1 MSVTALI
8 ALAIL
13 VMLAGGFYAG
23 RARAI
28 QAVEGNTVRLHSLPN
43 YHGYY
48 VAIWTGLPALLLLL
62 AHGMFADKVV
72 ENLTY
77 AELRREASSLNVQLN
92 DAIEA
97 DGAYESLRTEAV
109 QLRGRAEAIS
119 ADIQRLRNATGDDRE
134 PELMDRLEAERLDAL
149 NAVTA
154 ADEAVLE
161 REGELIARVA
171 AEARADGA
179 PVRALAGFEV
189 SQAPREQRQLFLAD
203 TLNIARGELPSRE
216 SRELVAAASI
226 ATRHQN
232 QLRFLIGG
240 MALVVALAGLART
253 RSQVEPAFRARNH
266 VESLVTALLFLSSVI
281 AILTTVGIVFS
292 LLFESLRFFSS
303 VPVSEFL
310 FGLQWSPQIALR
322 ADQVGQSGAFGA
334 VPLFAGTGLITLIA
348 MVVAIPIGL
357 LSAIYLS
364 EYAGPRFRATAKP
377 LLEILA
383 GIPTVVYGF
392 FALLVVAPAIRG
404 LFTWLGF
411 DDVATQ
417 SALSAGLVMG
427 IMIIPFISSLSD
439 DVINS
444 VPQALRDGSYAMGA
458 TRSETI
464 SHVVLPA
471 ALPGIVGAILLGVSR
486 AVGETMIVVM
496 AAGQSANLTA
506 NPLESV
512 TTITVQIVMLLT
524 GDQEFDSPKTLSAFA
539 LGLVLF
545 VITLIMN
552 VVALRVVQ
560 RYREK
565 YD

>member
-119 ADIQRLRNATGDDRE
+119 ADIQRLRNATGEDRD

-161 REGELIARVA
+161 REGELLARVA
-171 AEARADGA
+171 AEARAEGA

-383 GIPTVVYGF
+383 GIPPVVYGF